1 MNASALQLKQYI
13 VTELSLS
20 ANRKF
25 DLEKDVHF
33 SVPDVVGEPICTPDE
48 KNGREWQIVL
58 KLKHSQSVESNSPYF
73 FMIEIVGLFSV
84 DKSVL
89 EEKIPEFVRVNGA
102 SVLYSS
108 AREILRS
115 TMTMGPYLPIL
126 LPTIS
131 FCDSKSSTIEKK
143 LLKPRK
149 KARYG

>member
-1 MNASALQLKQYI
+1 MKASALQLKQYI
-13 VTELSLS
+13 VTELSLA
-20 ANRKF
+20 ANRSF
-25 DLEKDVHF
+25 NPEKDVHF
-33 SVPDVVGEPICTPDE
+33 SVPDVVGEPECSPDE
-48 KNGREWQIVL
+48 KNGREWQNVL
-58 KLKHSQSVESNSPYF
+58 KLKHSQSAESNSPYF

-89 EEKIPEFVRVNGA
+89 DEKVPEFVKVNGA

-131 FCDSKSSTIEKK
+131 FCDSQIEKK
-143 LLKPRK
+143 PLTPRK
-149 KARYG
+149 KQEVN